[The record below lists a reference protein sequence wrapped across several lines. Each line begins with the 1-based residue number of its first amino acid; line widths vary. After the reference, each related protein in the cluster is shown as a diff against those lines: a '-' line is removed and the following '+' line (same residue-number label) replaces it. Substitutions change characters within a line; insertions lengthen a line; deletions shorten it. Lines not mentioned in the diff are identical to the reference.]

1 MTYREFYN
9 AVINFEGVS
18 TELAEFAEKAIAALD
33 KRNENRKSGTSK
45 SAMTAKA
52 NKDAVLNAMEQGKGY
67 TAKEIAVACGF
78 ENTQQATGILVQLK
92 KSGLVADSEYSPTGK
107 KKDIVKQYTKV
118 DPEEPTEE

>member
-52 NKDAVLNAMEQGKGY
+52 SRDAVLNAMENGKGY
-67 TAKEIAVACGF
+67 TGKEIATLCGF
-78 ENTQQATGILVQLK
+78 ESTQKAIGILVQLK
-92 KSGLVADSEYSPTGK
+92 KSGLVADSDYSPTGK
-107 KKDIVKQYTKV
+107 KKDTVKQYTKV
-118 DPEEPTEE
+118 DPDEPTEE